1 MKRFAIF
8 AAALLFIGLAARADD
23 NIEDLLY
30 SKLGQQRNT
39 QAGLNELIKQA
50 TAELAAKPNGYGLLW
65 MYAALNYYQGEFYST
80 KPEDKKKY
88 FTLCK
93 DYADKAVKV
102 DPKGIAGHYWL
113 GVGLAKWAEAN
124 GVLYSLFS
132 ADDIL
137 EQMTIVINM
146 DPAYFKGLPFAI
158 RASVYAL
165 APGII
170 SVGDWTKARADIASA
185 FKYGKD
191 YRSNYLIIADIYISW
206 GEWRN
211 AEMTISEGLAIPYDK
226 RLPLEEDD
234 CIAKLRLRLAKVDV
248 ELARS
253 QKK

>member
-1 MKRFAIF
+1 MKLFAIF
-8 AAALLFIGLAARADD
+8 AAALFVTGMTARADD
-23 NIEDLLY
+23 NIDQLLY

-39 QAGLNELIKQA
+39 LAGLKELMKQA
-50 TAELAAKPNGYGLLW
+50 ETELKAKPDDYGLLW
-65 MYAALNYYQGEFYST
+65 MFAALNYYRGEFYST

-93 DYADKAVKV
+93 DYADKAVKAN
-102 DPKGIAGHYWL
+102 PKGIAGHYWL

-137 EQMTIVINM
+137 NQMTIVINM
-146 DPAYFKGLPFAI
+146 DPTYFKGLPFAI

-170 SVGDWTKARADIASA
+170 SVGDWAKARADIASA
-185 FKYGKD
+185 LKYGKD

-206 GEWRN
+206 GEWNN
-211 AEMTISEGLAIPYDK
+211 AAKTIEEGLALPYDK
-226 RLPLEEDD
+226 RLPLEEND
-234 CIAKLRLRLAKVDV
+234 CIAKLKLRQAKVDV
-248 ELARS
+248 ELAKNR
-253 QKK
+253 KK